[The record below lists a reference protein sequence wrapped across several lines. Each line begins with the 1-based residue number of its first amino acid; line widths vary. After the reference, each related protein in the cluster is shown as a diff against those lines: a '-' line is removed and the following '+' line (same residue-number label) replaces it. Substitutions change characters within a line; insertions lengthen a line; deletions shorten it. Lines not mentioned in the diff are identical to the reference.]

1 MRDGFVFYRSFFES
15 FEDLS
20 KKDKLIL
27 FDALCNYALN
37 DIVPELTGTT
47 NAIFKLLKPQVD
59 ANNRRYENGKKGGR
73 PKKHSDE
80 ALKAAQKDRNS
91 EAYKEWRDAV
101 FKRDNYTC
109 QMCGSV
115 EDLHAHHK
123 MDFVEYPALRF
134 DINNGMTLCRSCH
147 NEVHSKPS
155 DNQAITKNKP
165 SANQTKPKEKDKD
178 KDKDKV
184 KEKDKDK
191 QQDKGLGSS
200 RVRGGG
206 VSDGDEFNIWKKL
219 DGAGIDAIYDAYP
232 ESGGFLI
239 EEVAAEVRNNRR
251 TVDNAVGYVLGY
263 AKRVGWDDNADH
275 FDGGGLS

>member
-73 PKKHSDE
+73 PK
-80 ALKAAQKDRNS
+80 
-91 EAYKEWRDAV
+91 
-101 FKRDNYTC
+101 
-109 QMCGSV
+109 
-115 EDLHAHHK
+115 
-123 MDFVEYPALRF
+123 
-134 DINNGMTLCRSCH
+134 
-147 NEVHSKPS
+147 
-155 DNQAITKNKP
+155 
-165 SANQTKPKEKDKD
+165 ANQTETKTKPNDNQTETKLKPKEKD

-206 VSDGDEFNIWKKL
+206 SSDGDEFNIWKKL
-219 DGAGIDAIYDAYP
+219 DGAGIDAIYDVYP

-263 AKRVGWDDNADH
+263 AKRVGWDDSADH

>member
-73 PKKHSDE
+73 PKTNQTETK
-80 ALKAAQKDRNS
+80 
-91 EAYKEWRDAV
+91 
-101 FKRDNYTC
+101 T
-109 QMCGSV
+109 
-115 EDLHAHHK
+115 
-123 MDFVEYPALRF
+123 
-134 DINNGMTLCRSCH
+134 
-147 NEVHSKPS
+147 KPN
-155 DNQAITKNKP
+155 DNQTETKLKP
-165 SANQTKPKEKDKD
+165 KD

-184 KEKDKDK
+184 KVKEKDKEK

-206 VSDGDEFNIWKKL
+206 SSDGDEFNLWKKL
-219 DGAGIDAIYDAYP
+219 DGAGIDAIYDVYP

-263 AKRVGWDDNADH
+263 AKRVGWDDKADH